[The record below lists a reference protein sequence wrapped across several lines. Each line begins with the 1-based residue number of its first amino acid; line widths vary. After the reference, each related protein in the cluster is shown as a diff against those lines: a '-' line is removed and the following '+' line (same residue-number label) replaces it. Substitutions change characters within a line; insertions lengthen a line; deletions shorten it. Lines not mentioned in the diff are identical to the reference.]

1 MGVTCG
7 SPLRTGANSR
17 TESLATDAA
26 TRSGCCRKTASANRS
41 RNSSRVRPG
50 GTGTV
55 CPGERRLCSSPSM
68 PPSAS
73 VCAGDGHSARWSAGT
88 FSVAQSAAAAAR
100 PYCGLGPLPAIPKC
114 PVTTNVPVR

>member
-1 MGVTCG
+1 MTCG
-7 SPLRTGANSR
+7 SPSRTGANSR

-26 TRSGCCRKTASANRS
+26 TRSGCCRNTASANRS
-41 RNSSRVRPG
+41 RNSSRVGPG

-88 FSVAQSAAAAAR
+88 FSVAQSAAVAAR
-100 PYCGLGPLPAIPKC
+100 PYCGLGPLLAIPKC